1 MGIKGFNPE
10 ALNEVISL
18 NMKASLFNDTKVSIA
33 DVGFGISQIF
43 PIILEGLRIPK
54 GSTLLLEQPE
64 IHLHPNLQMQMA
76 DYFIGLA
83 LSGKNII
90 AETHSDHVI
99 NRLVR
104 RIIQDK
110 EYNLVD
116 KIGIYFI
123 SQTENGSEI
132 QEIKIDDKRGIVNWP
147 KDFFDQTATEQELII
162 RAGIEKRKAGIMKEA
177 MDK

>member
-1 MGIKGFNPE
+1 
-10 ALNEVISL
+10 
-18 NMKASLFNDTKVSIA
+18 
-33 DVGFGISQIF
+33 
-43 PIILEGLRIPK
+43 
-54 GSTLLLEQPE
+54 
-64 IHLHPNLQMQMA
+64 MA